1 MKGPDTATQQVERN
15 IERARSLFLQLADK
29 YALKLEW
36 DETSPVEL
44 AATLPQQPDLDWP
57 LWLCLQNN
65 DELWISGGFFTFSWF
80 RMNDSKVEAAIA
92 EALDGI
98 LSGGLQLRC
107 VYGPLGQS
115 PCRVELETG
124 AFDKGPSLT
133 SYGFWPIFF
142 RFAGAEVILRNGHPT
157 IKTGRAVKLP
167 LP

>member
-1 MKGPDTATQQVERN
+1 MKRPDPATQNVERN
-15 IERARSLFLQLADK
+15 IERARSLFFQLADK

-44 AATLPQQPDLDWP
+44 AATLPQQPGLDWP

-65 DELWISGGFFTFSWF
+65 DELWIVSRFFTFSWF
-80 RMNDSKVEAAIA
+80 PMNDAKVEAAIA

-107 VYGPLGQS
+107 VYGSLGQS

-124 AFDKGPSLT
+124 AFDKGPSLA
-133 SYGFWPIFF
+133 SYGFGPIFF
-142 RFAGAEVILRNGHPT
+142 RFGGAEVILRNGHPT